1 MTNFDVLLLQS
12 KNGSKTAATE
22 ILEMYQPLLI
32 KESVIN
38 GIYDEDSSNA
48 LCAIIRLCRKSPFA
62 SVPIGR
68 PLF

>member
-1 MTNFDVLLLQS
+1 MTNFDDLLLQS

-38 GIYDEDSSNA
+38 GIYDEDLYQEFCLTLLQCINK
-48 LCAIIRLCRKSPFA
+48 IR
-62 SVPIGR
+62 I
-68 PLF
+68 

>member
-22 ILEMYQPLLI
+22 ILKMYQPLLI

-38 GIYDEDSSNA
+38 GIYDEDLYQEFCLTLLQCINK
-48 LCAIIRLCRKSPFA
+48 IR
-62 SVPIGR
+62 I
-68 PLF
+68 